1 MNAAIDGMADEQIAS
16 QPPAAGSGPT
26 TVDRYYL
33 AWVEYQ
39 QQRGAEPNGVDLS
52 KHLGEKGVV
61 GRNGR
66 AAAASTLRR
75 YLLPFRIYSIW
86 AEHRL
91 RREQPSLKAV
101 AEACAAREITLQY
114 NEPITAATIA
124 EHTADFERRWHF
136 VIRHR
141 TDAAAQSR

>member
-1 MNAAIDGMADEQIAS
+1 MSDPQAEPVGAGAHAAEEKRGPKVNAAIDGMADEQMAS

-39 QQRGAEPNGVDLS
+39 QQRGAEPDGVDLS

-86 AEHRL
+86 GRG
-91 RREQPSLKAV
+91 P
-101 AEACAAREITLQY
+101 
-114 NEPITAATIA
+114 TAP
-124 EHTADFERRWHF
+124 
-136 VIRHR
+136 
-141 TDAAAQSR
+141 